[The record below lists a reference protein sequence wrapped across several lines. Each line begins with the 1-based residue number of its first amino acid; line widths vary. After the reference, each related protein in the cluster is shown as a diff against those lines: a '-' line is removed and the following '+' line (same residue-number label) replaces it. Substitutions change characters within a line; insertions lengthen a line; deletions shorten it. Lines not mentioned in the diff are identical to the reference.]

1 MSRPIPKDPNRVTIQ
16 EKFALDTGG
25 TVTGG
30 GETPK
35 EVLEYIKEYEAE
47 EAKRAEEAAKNG
59 AVPNPEE
66 NSAPEQQ

>member
-30 GETPK
+30 GETPQF
-35 EVLEYIKEYEAE
+35 VLDDIKRNE
-47 EAKRAEEAAKNG
+47 EKRAKQAKQAKRAEEA
-59 AVPNPEE
+59 E
-66 NSAPEQQ
+66 